1 MREVFEI
8 PLEKIKIGDRA
19 RIDLGDIERLQQSIT
34 DRGLIHA
41 ITISKENNEL
51 IDGFRR
57 FTCHKNLGL
66 PTIEARYFEE
76 LSPVEKKIMELEAN
90 LHEPMKWDEEATL
103 RAMIHE
109 LRVKER
115 GRAIKGHEGKGQSLE
130 DTAVSL
136 GVSVGTL
143 SQDISLVEAMKV
155 APKIAQ
161 FSSKKQA
168 LKALNKMKEM
178 AILTELARRDAEQA
192 KLVGEILPY
201 SIVNGDAIKLAKENL
216 EDNTVDLVIFDPGW
230 GIDSDVK
237 ATSRGPRGEKVFYD
251 DSTETSTKFTL
262 EMLPEIYRVMKDGS
276 HMYMFVGSQFA
287 SYWSCYLMNLKM
299 EMKPGELPTFSTLEK
314 NRPWQFDVRLVPL
327 VWIKE
332 GGGYTDHEY
341 KIMPRYETVL
351 FCSKGIRRLNY
362 AVSDVFEHNRPLST
376 ERIHVHQKSLE
387 LYKDFIKVSS
397 LSNEVVFDPCMGSG
411 VMVVAAILTGRR
423 AIGFEKDKEAYMK
436 AENWI
441 KGIRIPEE
449 EE

>member
-1 MREVFEI
+1 
-8 PLEKIKIGDRA
+8 
-19 RIDLGDIERLQQSIT
+19 
-34 DRGLIHA
+34 
-41 ITISKENNEL
+41 
-51 IDGFRR
+51 
-57 FTCHKNLGL
+57 
-66 PTIEARYFEE
+66 
-76 LSPVEKKIMELEAN
+76 
-90 LHEPMKWDEEATL
+90 
-103 RAMIHE
+103 
-109 LRVKER
+109 
-115 GRAIKGHEGKGQSLE
+115 
-130 DTAVSL
+130 
-136 GVSVGTL
+136 
-143 SQDISLVEAMKV
+143 
-155 APKIAQ
+155 
-161 FSSKKQA
+161 
-168 LKALNKMKEM
+168 
-178 AILTELARRDAEQA
+178 
-192 KLVGEILPY
+192 
-201 SIVNGDAIKLAKENL
+201 
-216 EDNTVDLVIFDPGW
+216 
-230 GIDSDVK
+230 
-237 ATSRGPRGEKVFYD
+237 
-251 DSTETSTKFTL
+251 
-262 EMLPEIYRVMKDGS
+262 
-276 HMYMFVGSQFA
+276 
-287 SYWSCYLMNLKM
+287 MNLKI